1 MAAYDEIADWYEE
14 EFLRAQ
20 PVNPGASALR
30 DLLGE
35 GSGVCLEIGCG
46 TGVHADLVRELG
58 WTPLGV
64 DLSSGML
71 RHARARQPTAQAD
84 AARLPIRDRSVDAVV
99 SVLVHRSC
107 WRSVRS
113 SALQEPRTSTAPT
126 VCSRIPARRTGRW
139 PSC

>member
-1 MAAYDEIADWYEE
+1 MAGYDEIADWYEE

-58 WTPLGV
+58 WMPLGV

-71 RHARARQPTAQAD
+71 RHARARLPTVRAD
-84 AARLPIRDRSVDAVV
+84 AARLPIGDRSVDAVV
-99 SVLVHRSC
+99 SVL
-107 WRSVRS
+107 
-113 SALQEPRTSTAPT
+113 ALRAFVGAAGTENEYGANGVLQNPSTT
-126 VCSRIPARRTGRW
+126 HW